1 MGVVGGCG
9 LLPHWFEDEAEVILV
24 KEIAEQANAVELV
37 VRISRVEF
45 LKYL

>member
-37 VRISRVEF
+37 VRISRIEF